1 MYLVCAL
8 RRTVAFVLV
17 SLLSLSATP
26 EIKPVKSSRSRL
38 HICFQFPFI
47 VIIIII
53 IVIVIIIITIIIII
67 IIIVIVI
74 VIVIIIIIIII
85 IIISYCIGPCN
96 SFLFCF
102 HFNSWQLV

>member
-17 SLLSLSATP
+17 ALLSLSATP
-26 EIKPVKSSRSRL
+26 EIQPVKSSRSRL

-53 IVIVIIIITIIIII
+53 IVIITIIIII
-67 IIIVIVI
+67 
-74 VIVIIIIIIII
+74 IVIIIIIIII

>member
-17 SLLSLSATP
+17 ALLSLSATP
-26 EIKPVKSSRSRL
+26 EIQPVKISRSRL
-38 HICFQFPFI
+38 YICFQFPFI

-53 IVIVIIIITIIIII
+53 IVIITIIIII
-67 IIIVIVI
+67 IV
-74 VIVIIIIIIII
+74 IIIIIII

-96 SFLFCF
+96 SILFCF

>member
-1 MYLVCAL
+1 MYLICAL
-8 RRTVAFVLV
+8 RGTVAFVLV
-17 SLLSLSATP
+17 ALLSLNATP
-26 EIKPVKSSRSRL
+26 EIQPVKSSRSRL

-47 VIIIII
+47 
-53 IVIVIIIITIIIII
+53 

-74 VIVIIIIIIII
+74 VIVIVIITIIIIIIVI
-85 IIISYCIGPCN
+85 IIIFIIISYCIGPCS

>member
-26 EIKPVKSSRSRL
+26 EIQPVKSSRSRL

-53 IVIVIIIITIIIII
+53 IVIITIIIII
-67 IIIVIVI
+67 IV
-74 VIVIIIIIIII
+74 IIIIIII

>member
-1 MYLVCAL
+1 MHLVCAL

-17 SLLSLSATP
+17 ALLSLSATP
-26 EIKPVKSSRSRL
+26 EIQPVKISRSRL
-38 HICFQFPFI
+38 YICFQFPFI

-53 IVIVIIIITIIIII
+53 IVIITIIIII
-67 IIIVIVI
+67 IV
-74 VIVIIIIIIII
+74 IIIIIII

-96 SFLFCF
+96 SILFCF

>member
-1 MYLVCAL
+1 MLVA
-8 RRTVAFVLV
+8 
-17 SLLSLSATP
+17 LLSLSATP
-26 EIKPVKSSRSRL
+26 EIQPVKISRSRL
-38 HICFQFPFI
+38 YICFQFPFI

-53 IVIVIIIITIIIII
+53 IVIITIIIII
-67 IIIVIVI
+67 IV
-74 VIVIIIIIIII
+74 IIIIIII

>member
-26 EIKPVKSSRSRL
+26 EIQPVKSSRSRL

-53 IVIVIIIITIIIII
+53 IVIITIII
-67 IIIVIVI
+67 IIIVIV
-74 VIVIIIIIIII
+74 IIIIII

>member
-17 SLLSLSATP
+17 ALLSLSATP
-26 EIKPVKSSRSRL
+26 EIQPVKSSRSRL

-53 IVIVIIIITIIIII
+53 IIIVIITIIIII
-67 IIIVIVI
+67 
-74 VIVIIIIIIII
+74 IVIIIIIIII

>member
-1 MYLVCAL
+1 MYLICAL
-8 RRTVAFVLV
+8 RGTVAFVLV
-17 SLLSLSATP
+17 ALLSLNATP
-26 EIKPVKSSRSRL
+26 EIQPVKSSRSRL

-47 VIIIII
+47 
-53 IVIVIIIITIIIII
+53 

-74 VIVIIIIIIII
+74 VIVIITIIIIII
-85 IIISYCIGPCN
+85 VIIIIFIIISYCIGPCS

>member
-17 SLLSLSATP
+17 ALLSLSATP
-26 EIKPVKSSRSRL
+26 EIQPVKSSRSRL

-53 IVIVIIIITIIIII
+53 IVIITI
-67 IIIVIVI
+67 IIIVIV
-74 VIVIIIIIIII
+74 IIIII